1 MYLEQLTQFDNIS
14 LIESLNSDT
23 PNGVLTPRIK
33 QKRGPSARYAA
44 PSVALPTQQFEV
56 KACREYNFDKFI
68 PKLTNKCL
76 GKFVQQKKSQDNSS
90 ILVGNSM

>member
-1 MYLEQLTQFDNIS
+1 LEQLTQFDNIS
-14 LIESLNSDT
+14 LIESLNSDAT
-23 PNGVLTPRIK
+23 NGVLTPRIK
-33 QKRGPSARYAA
+33 QKREPSVRYSA

-76 GKFVQQKKSQDNSS
+76 GKFVQQKKSSQDNSN